1 MKNKK
6 DATEKYWKRLW
17 KNVNMSSISGAAG
30 MRTDNNPKLS
40 GRLRK
45 GNQSTKRHNVSIT
58 IDDVKEIFHQQDG
71 KCFWLNIP
79 MSLEDLFV
87 SHSPF
92 APSVDRIDNERGYHK
107 DNIVLTTRFA
117 NKGRGAYMGEDFGP
131 RIKKLLQESISD
143 SE

>member
-1 MKNKK
+1 MKNKNPTDK
-6 DATEKYWKRLW
+6 HWKKLW
-17 KNVNMSSISGAAG
+17 RNVNMSSISGASG

-45 GNQSTKRHNVSIT
+45 GNQSTKRHEVTIT
-58 IDDVKEIFHQQDG
+58 IEDLKEIYKKQSG
-71 KCFWLNIP
+71 KCFWLDIP
-79 MSLEDLFV
+79 MSLEDLHV

-92 APSVDRIDNERGYHK
+92 APSVDRIDNGRGYHS

-131 RIKKLLQESISD
+131 RLKKLLKEATD
-143 SE
+143 GR

>member
-1 MKNKK
+1 MKNKNPM
-6 DATEKYWKRLW
+6 DKYWKRLW

-45 GNQSTKRHNVSIT
+45 GNQSTKRHEVTIT
-58 IDDVKEIFHQQDG
+58 IEDLKEIYEKQDG
-71 KCFWLNIP
+71 KCFWLGIP
-79 MSLEDLFV
+79 MNLEELYV

-92 APSVDRIDNERGYHK
+92 APSVDRIDNEKGYHS

-117 NKGRGAYMGEDFGP
+117 NKGRGAYMGDDFGP
-131 RIKKLLQESISD
+131 RIKKLLKEVLHGS
-143 SE
+143 

>member
-1 MKNKK
+1 MKNKNPT
-6 DATEKYWKRLW
+6 DKYWKRLW
-17 KNVNMSSISGAAG
+17 KNVNMSAISGASG

-45 GNQSTKRHNVSIT
+45 GNQSTKRHEVTIT
-58 IDDVKEIFHQQDG
+58 IEDLKTIYKKQNG

-79 MSLEDLFV
+79 MSLEDLYV

-92 APSVDRIDNERGYHK
+92 APSVDRIDNERGYHS

-131 RIKKLLQESISD
+131 RIKKLLKEAIDGS
-143 SE
+143 

>member
-1 MKNKK
+1 MKNKNPM
-6 DATEKYWKRLW
+6 DKYWKRLW

-45 GNQSTKRHNVSIT
+45 GNQSTKRHEVTIT
-58 IDDVKEIFHQQDG
+58 IEDLKEIYEKQDG
-71 KCFWLNIP
+71 KCFWLGIP
-79 MSLEDLFV
+79 MSLEELYV

-92 APSVDRIDNERGYHK
+92 APSVDRIDNEKGYHS

-117 NKGRGAYMGEDFGP
+117 NKGRGAYMGDDFGP
-131 RIKKLLQESISD
+131 RIKKLLKEVLHGS
-143 SE
+143 

>member
-1 MKNKK
+1 MKENNNP
-6 DATEKYWKRLW
+6 TNKYWKRLW
-17 KNVNMSSISGAAG
+17 KNVNMSAISGASG

-45 GNQSTKRHNVSIT
+45 GNQSTKRHEVTIT
-58 IDDVKEIFHQQDG
+58 IDDLKEVYKKQNG
-71 KCFWLNIP
+71 KCFWLDIP
-79 MSLEDLFV
+79 MSLEDLYV

-92 APSVDRIDNERGYHK
+92 APSVDRIDNERGYHS

-131 RIKKLLQESISD
+131 RLKKLLKEAINGS
-143 SE
+143 

>member
-1 MKNKK
+1 MK
-6 DATEKYWKRLW
+6 DPMDKYWKRLW
-17 KNVNMSSISGAAG
+17 RNVNMSSTSGAAG

-45 GNQSTKRHNVSIT
+45 GNQSTKRHEVTIT
-58 IDDVKEIFHQQDG
+58 IEDLKTIYDKQAG

-92 APSVDRIDNERGYHK
+92 APSVDRIDNQRGYHK
-107 DNIVLTTRFA
+107 DNIVLTSRFA
-117 NKGRGAYMGEDFGP
+117 NKGRGAYMGEDFGL
-131 RIKKLLQESISD
+131 RIKKLLKEGIKN
-143 SE
+143 ET